1 MSRFLSV
8 EAGALAPYTPGE
20 QPKDQKYLKLN
31 ANENP
36 FPPSPEAVKVI
47 SQAEAVK
54 LNLYPDAAC
63 NLLHQAIA
71 DYYGLEKA
79 DVIAGNGSD
88 EILSFALRAFCGEGK
103 GAPRALYH
111 DGTGHHAR

>member
-36 FPPSPEAVKVI
+36 FPPSPQVVKAI
-47 SQAEAVK
+47 SQVEAVK

-63 NLLHQAIA
+63 NLLHQA
-71 DYYGLEKA
+71 DRKS
-79 DVIAGNGSD
+79 VV
-88 EILSFALRAFCGEGK
+88 
-103 GAPRALYH
+103 
-111 DGTGHHAR
+111 